1 MCCAFK
7 WVFCWAHVSH
17 FYCFISC
24 FEGLKAADLHVQMS
38 VFCSISVDALEKS
51 FHQRIYL
58 FLKDTLSDCFFFFA
72 LLFMFLLA
80 QCINGCYDAS
90 AAPWGPTVR
99 NQRGPPWV
107 PKPPA
112 GRIRTLSTTQSSQ
125 TWWPPCPW
133 PPAAW
138 PLQMAS
144 GPVPRGPRGHSGPQ
158 TERCPCRRGA
168 ASHGS
173 PPLRPSE
180 CPSRILMWA
189 EWSYRH
195 DTQSQ
200 SCLYLFFISFPGL
213 RPAQSVQDE

>member
-1 MCCAFK
+1 MI
-7 WVFCWAHVSH
+7 VF
-17 FYCFISC
+17 FP
-24 FEGLKAADLHVQMS
+24 
-38 VFCSISVDALEKS
+38 
-51 FHQRIYL
+51 L
-58 FLKDTLSDCFFFFA
+58 F
-72 LLFMFLLA
+72 FMFLPP
-80 QCINGCYDAS
+80 QCINGCYDSS

-99 NQRGPPWV
+99 NQRRPPWV

-180 CPSRILMWA
+180 CPSPILMWA
-189 EWSYRH
+189 ERSYRH

-200 SCLYLFFISFPGL
+200 SWLYLFFISFPGL